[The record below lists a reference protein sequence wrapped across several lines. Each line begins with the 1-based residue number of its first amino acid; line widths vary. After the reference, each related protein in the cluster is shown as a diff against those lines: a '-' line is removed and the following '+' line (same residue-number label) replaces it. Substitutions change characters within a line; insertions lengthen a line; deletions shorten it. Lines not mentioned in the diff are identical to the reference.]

1 MSVANAPGERIL
13 PRQLGKALEII
24 AAGGDVNYEGA
35 SLVELDDAGDPEP
48 VNDFET
54 PTVSIY

>member
-1 MSVANAPGERIL
+1 MAVAEAETT
-13 PRQLGKALEII
+13 EI
-24 AAGGDVNYEGA
+24 NYPEWTEYRKKNG
-35 SLVELDDAGDPEP
+35 LDPEP